1 MISTSQSDYAPYTAK
16 TLHTYLDA
24 PLRGIPVSSGG
35 NVTIDGQQYIA
46 DYRDWERGK
55 HVQMVTEETFD
66 GSTDEAIANN
76 AGSSGMGGRFSL
88 KSKTVIKAGCGFC
101 NMAKISNYGD
111 SKGKFGT
118 GNYGGTS
125 TTYYIGYSDD
135 EMTVE
140 EFRTLLSANPLVFC
154 VPLATP
160 IETDITP
167 EELAAYRRLHA
178 YHGTTNISNSDD
190 VYTAVEY
197 ARDPD
202 TYLNNKL
209 AEISAAIIGG

>member
-1 MISTSQSDYAPYTAK
+1 M
-16 TLHTYLDA
+16 
-24 PLRGIPVSSGG
+24 
-35 NVTIDGQQYIA
+35 
-46 DYRDWERGK
+46 
-55 HVQMVTEETFD
+55 
-66 GSTDEAIANN
+66 
-76 AGSSGMGGRFSL
+76 
-88 KSKTVIKAGCGFC
+88 
-101 NMAKISNYGD
+101 
-111 SKGKFGT
+111 
-118 GNYGGTS
+118 
-125 TTYYIGYSDD
+125 YYIGYSDD

-178 YHGTTNISNSDD
+178 YHGTTNIHNSDD